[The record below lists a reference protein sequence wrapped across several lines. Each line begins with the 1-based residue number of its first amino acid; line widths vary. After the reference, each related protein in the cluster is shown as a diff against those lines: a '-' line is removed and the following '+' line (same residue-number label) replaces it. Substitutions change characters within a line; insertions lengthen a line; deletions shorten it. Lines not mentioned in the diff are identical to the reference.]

1 MGHVGMYVLVQGS
14 FSHKG
19 SVMKN
24 SNGSKLEDVCSR
36 ISRIVAERFGSN
48 QTAAARSW
56 GTAQP
61 IVSRIMSGHRLP
73 TLELLFAIAQTK
85 DLNLA
90 WLINGV
96 GEPYAVVTE
105 IRLPVFPEL
114 LCDHITDRSVLE
126 PLMFR
131 NVVPSKFSDSRYW
144 YHATKQSCMYDG
156 RKERLPAQYLM
167 IETCPTFISNNLG
180 AFRIGC
186 ILLPS
191 DKPVFATIQPSTD
204 GGITLEM
211 KKSTPRS
218 GAGGCDIFDLLEMD
232 PSWDGWDEETKRQ
245 MKNKLPHAALSDS
258 ENTQPNLPPEA
269 WTIHLNNT
277 KDILGLVIAREE
289 DNG

>member
-1 MGHVGMYVLVQGS
+1 
-14 FSHKG
+14 
-19 SVMKN
+19 
-24 SNGSKLEDVCSR
+24 
-36 ISRIVAERFGSN
+36 
-48 QTAAARSW
+48 
-56 GTAQP
+56 
-61 IVSRIMSGHRLP
+61 
-73 TLELLFAIAQTK
+73 
-85 DLNLA
+85 
-90 WLINGV
+90 
-96 GEPYAVVTE
+96 
-105 IRLPVFPEL
+105 
-114 LCDHITDRSVLE
+114 
-126 PLMFR
+126 MFR

-167 IETCPTFISNNLG
+167 IETCPTFIANNLG

-191 DKPVFATIQPSTD
+191 GKPVFAAIQPSTD

-258 ENTQPNLPPEA
+258 DNTQPNLPPEA